1 MAWNGLEPLKYRR
14 NMARETSKF
23 LLGERGRLGRWE
35 TLKRM
40 LRVLDLKKMEGE
52 VKRLQVYDKSEI
64 SCLL

>member
-1 MAWNGLEPLKYRR
+1 MDNNTVASIIIKLMEAGH
-14 NMARETSKF
+14 
-23 LLGERGRLGRWE
+23 WE

-40 LRVLDLKKMEGE
+40 LWVLDLKKREGE